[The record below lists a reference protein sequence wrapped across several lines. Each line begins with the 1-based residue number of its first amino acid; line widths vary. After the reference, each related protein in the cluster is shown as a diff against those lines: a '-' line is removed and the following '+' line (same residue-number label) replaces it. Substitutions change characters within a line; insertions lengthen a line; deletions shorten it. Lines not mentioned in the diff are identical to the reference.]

1 MGKSFRVRDV
11 KTLFQSNVIVRG
23 GTPKS
28 LYSGRA
34 SSFNSARL
42 MYSIDNYRCTRY
54 THIMYSIDNYRCT
67 RYTHILIPH
76 PHTKYPQE
84 TPTWIDPKHCNKVEH
99 LGIFV
104 GTSCITKRLL
114 SADAPE
120 LRKLEKMRQVAD
132 EIPTECPSSLAK
144 LVPISSITMV
154 YCWYIMIYRTS

>member
-42 MYSIDNYRCTRY
+42 
-54 THIMYSIDNYRCT
+54 MYSIDNYRCT

-154 YCWYIMIYRTS
+154 YWWYIMIYRTS

>member
-42 MYSIDNYRCTRY
+42 
-54 THIMYSIDNYRCT
+54 MYSIDNYRCT

>member
-1 MGKSFRVRDV
+1 MGKSFRLRDV

-42 MYSIDNYRCTRY
+42 
-54 THIMYSIDNYRCT
+54 MYSIDNYRCT

-154 YCWYIMIYRTS
+154 YWWYIMIYRTS